1 MLRMYAVVAFY
12 YCRSYSHRP
21 AKYSLTSPLT

>member
-21 AKYSLTSPLT
+21 ARYSLTSPLT